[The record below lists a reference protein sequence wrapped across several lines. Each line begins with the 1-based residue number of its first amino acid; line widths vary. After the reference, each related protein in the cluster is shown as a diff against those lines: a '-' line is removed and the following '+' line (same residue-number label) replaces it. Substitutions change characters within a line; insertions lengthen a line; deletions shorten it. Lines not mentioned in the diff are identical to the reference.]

1 MWQSGID
8 DGGIQDTDE
17 RTKDGR
23 DQHPPCIAAACTH
36 CGWTCDPSSRHMKMG
51 THALFLSFFR
61 SAPPIVYDP
70 ILRKWVGTA
79 REANCLLEIPALLVP
94 DSRRPLPTLSI
105 TTASWATSLRGTC
118 ASPASRCVFWTTSRS
133 ATALSASLARS

>member
-23 DQHPPCIAAACTH
+23 DQHPPFIVAACTP
-36 CGWTCDPSSRHMKMG
+36 CEWTCDPSSRHMKMG

-70 ILRKWVGTA
+70 ILRKWEEPQGKRTV
-79 REANCLLEIPALLVP
+79 CSKYLLCSFRIRADHFRLYQSLPSSLLAM
-94 DSRRPLPTLSI
+94 LE
-105 TTASWATSLRGTC
+105 
-118 ASPASRCVFWTTSRS
+118 
-133 ATALSASLARS
+133 